1 MKSLSLCCPLDKN
14 ILKQHC
20 FVICFLLTTVDNLS
34 LMLMFYVCIDP
45 QGFVTIIEY
54 VMSSFFL
61 PSVVR
66 LSFLAVICCQGI
78 ALNGVEPKDHNGLI
92 EV

>member
-1 MKSLSLCCPLDKN
+1 MS
-14 ILKQHC
+14 
-20 FVICFLLTTVDNLS
+20 V
-34 LMLMFYVCIDP
+34 IDP

-66 LSFLAVICCQGI
+66 LSFPAVICCQGI